1 MMITKALPK
10 RVFGKFVCLAIL
22 GAVGLVLTIPSLL
35 LSADDF
41 TVTLLGTGMPVPSP
55 DRFGNSTLIEAGG
68 QRLIFDVGRGATI
81 RLWQKQIPLGSIDA
95 HFLTHL
101 HSDHING
108 LSDLWLSGWI
118 QTAFGGRKKP
128 FLIYGPPGTEKM
140 MANLWEA
147 FSEDRRIRLEDE
159 KNPIA
164 GIQVEAHDFKPGVV
178 YEKNGVVV
186 TTFEVDHG
194 DLVKPCYGF
203 KITYNNH
210 SVVISG
216 DTRYSANLEK
226 AARGADLLVCEVAM
240 IPEKLFAQYPV
251 YKAIYEHH
259 ISPELA
265 GKLFAVSQPKLAA
278 YTHLVLSGLPQSGIP
293 FPTPEDLLAAT
304 RKTYDG
310 RVVVGADLM
319 GFKIDDTG
327 VSVIESPR
335 R

>member
-1 MMITKALPK
+1 MTKASNLRKMASGRIRSFSIWALFSLALFLPT
-10 RVFGKFVCLAIL
+10 LA
-22 GAVGLVLTIPSLL
+22 

-41 TVTLLGTGMPVPSP
+41 TVTLLGTGSPIPSP
-55 DRFGNSTLIEAGG
+55 DRFGNSTLVEVGG
-68 QRLIFDVGRGATI
+68 QRLVFDMGRGVTI
-81 RLWQKQIPLGSIDA
+81 RLWQKQIALGSIDA

-101 HSDHING
+101 HSDHVNG

-128 FLIYGPPGTEKM
+128 FTIYGPAGTEKM

-147 FSEDRRIRLEDE
+147 FSEDRRIRIEDE
-159 KNPIA
+159 KNPLS
-164 GIQVEAHDFKPGVV
+164 GIQIDAHDVKPGVV

-186 TTFEVDHG
+186 TALEVDHG
-194 DLVKPCYGF
+194 DLVKPAYGY
-203 KITYNNH
+203 KVTYQNH
-210 SVVISG
+210 AVVISG
-216 DTRYSANLEK
+216 DTRYHVNVEK
-226 AARGADLLVCEVAM
+226 AARGADLLILEVAM
-240 IPEKLFAQYPV
+240 IPDKLFAQYPV
-251 YKAIYEHH
+251 YQAIYEHH

-265 GKLFAVSQPKLAA
+265 GKLFAAARPKLAV
-278 YTHLVLSGLPQSGIP
+278 YSHLVLSGLPKAGIP
-293 FPTPEDLLAAT
+293 SPTPEELLAAT

-327 VSVIESPR
+327 VSIIEPPR

>member
-1 MMITKALPK
+1 MMKARNSCK
-10 RVFGKFVCLAIL
+10 RASGGIRTLAVIGIFCLILAI
-22 GAVGLVLTIPSLL
+22 ATPT

-41 TVTLLGTGMPVPSP
+41 SVTLLGTGMPVPSP

-68 QRLIFDVGRGATI
+68 QRLIFDTGRGVTI

-128 FLIYGPPGTEKM
+128 FTIYGPAGTEKM

-147 FSEDRRIRLEDE
+147 FSEDRRIRIEDE
-159 KNPIA
+159 KNPLA
-164 GIQVEAHDFKPGVV
+164 GIQVDAHDFKPGVV

-203 KITYNNH
+203 KITYRNH

-216 DTRYSANLEK
+216 DTRYSANVEK
-226 AARGADLLVCEVAM
+226 AARGADLLIHEVAM

-265 GKLFAVSQPKLAA
+265 GKLFTASRPKLAV
-278 YTHLVLSGLPQSGIP
+278 YTHLVLSGLPKAGIP
-293 FPTPEDLLAAT
+293 FPTPEELLAAT

-319 GFKIDDTG
+319 GFKIDDSG
-327 VSVIESPR
+327 ISIIEPPR

>member
-1 MMITKALPK
+1 MNARNLRK
-10 RVFGKFVCLAIL
+10 RTPGGIRTLAVIGAFCLIFSVA
-22 GAVGLVLTIPSLL
+22 APA

-41 TVTLLGTGMPVPSP
+41 LVTLLGTGMPVPSP

-68 QRLIFDVGRGATI
+68 QRLIFDMGRGVTI

-128 FLIYGPPGTEKM
+128 FTIYGPTGTEKM

-147 FSEDRRIRLEDE
+147 FSEDRRIRIEDE
-159 KNPIA
+159 KNPLA
-164 GIQVEAHDFKPGVV
+164 GIQVDAHDFKPGVV

-203 KITYNNH
+203 KITYQNR

-216 DTRYSANLEK
+216 DTRYSANVEK
-226 AARGADLLVCEVAM
+226 AARGGDLLIHEVAM

-265 GKLFAVSQPKLAA
+265 GKLFAASRPKLVV
-278 YTHLVLSGLPQSGIP
+278 YTHLVLSGLPKAGIP
-293 FPTPEDLLAAT
+293 FPTPEELLAAT

-310 RVVVGADLM
+310 RVVVGGDLM
-319 GFKIDDTG
+319 GFKIDDSG
-327 VSVIESPR
+327 VSIIEPPR

>member
-1 MMITKALPK
+1 MMTEALQKRVYERITFLVILGVFFISLALP
-10 RVFGKFVCLAIL
+10 IM
-22 GAVGLVLTIPSLL
+22 AV
-35 LSADDF
+35 SADDF
-41 TVTLLGTGMPVPSP
+41 SVTLLGTGMPVPSP

-68 QRLIFDVGRGATI
+68 QRLVFDMGRGVTI

-128 FLIYGPPGTEKM
+128 FLIYGPAGTEKM
-140 MANLWEA
+140 MASLWEA

-164 GIQVEAHDFKPGVV
+164 GIQVDAHDFQPGVI

-203 KITYNNH
+203 KITYRGH

-216 DTRYSANLEK
+216 DTRYSVNLEK
-226 AARGADLLVCEVAM
+226 AARGSDLLVCEVAM
-240 IPEKLFAQYPV
+240 IPDKLFAQYPV

-259 ISPELA
+259 ISPEMA
-265 GKLFAVSQPKLAA
+265 GKLFASAQPKVAV
-278 YTHLVLSGLPQSGIP
+278 YSHLVLSGLPKQGIP
-293 FPTPEDLLAAT
+293 FPTAEDLLAAT

-310 RVVVGADLM
+310 RVIVGADLM
-319 GFKIDDTG
+319 TFKIDDSG
-327 VSVIESPR
+327 VSMVEPPR
-335 R
+335 K

>member
-1 MMITKALPK
+1 MRFSNFFKETSGGTRWLTIIGL
-10 RVFGKFVCLAIL
+10 L
-22 GAVGLVLTIPSLL
+22 GLSLVLSAPALA
-35 LSADDF
+35 ADDF
-41 TVTLLGTGMPVPSP
+41 SVTLLGTGMPVPSP
-55 DRFGNSTLIEAGG
+55 TRFGNSTLIEAGG
-68 QRLIFDVGRGATI
+68 QRLVFDMGRGVTI

-140 MANLWEA
+140 MSNLWEA

-159 KNPIA
+159 KNPLA

-186 TTFEVDHG
+186 TAFEVDHG

-203 KITYNNH
+203 KITYKNH

-216 DTRYSANLEK
+216 DTRYSANVEK
-226 AARGADLLVCEVAM
+226 AAQGADLLIHEVAM
-240 IPEKLFAQYPV
+240 IPEKLFNQYPV

-265 GKLFAVSQPKLAA
+265 GKLFAVARPKLAV
-278 YTHLVLSGLPQSGIP
+278 YSHLVLSGMPKAGIP
-293 FPTPEDLLAAT
+293 FPTPEELLAAT

-310 RVVVGADLM
+310 PVVVGADLM
-319 GFKIDDTG
+319 TFKIDDTG
-327 VSVIESPR
+327 VSIVEAPKK
-335 R
+335 

>member
-1 MMITKALPK
+1 MMKARNLRK
-10 RVFGKFVCLAIL
+10 RTSSGIRTLAVIGVFCLTF
-22 GAVGLVLTIPSLL
+22 AVAAPA

-41 TVTLLGTGMPVPSP
+41 LVTLLGTGMPVPSP

-68 QRLIFDVGRGATI
+68 QRLVFDMGRGVTI

-95 HFLTHL
+95 HFVTHL

-128 FLIYGPPGTEKM
+128 FLIYGPSGTEKM

-159 KNPIA
+159 KNPLA
-164 GIQVEAHDFKPGVV
+164 GIQVDAHDFKPGVV

-203 KITYNNH
+203 KITYRNH

-216 DTRYSANLEK
+216 DTRYSANVEK
-226 AARGADLLVCEVAM
+226 AARGADLLIHEVAM

-265 GKLFAVSQPKLAA
+265 GKLFTASRPKLAV
-278 YTHLVLSGLPQSGIP
+278 YTHLVLSGLPKAGIP
-293 FPTPEDLLAAT
+293 FPTPEELLAAT

-319 GFKIDDTG
+319 GFKIDDSG
-327 VSVIESPR
+327 VSIIEPPR